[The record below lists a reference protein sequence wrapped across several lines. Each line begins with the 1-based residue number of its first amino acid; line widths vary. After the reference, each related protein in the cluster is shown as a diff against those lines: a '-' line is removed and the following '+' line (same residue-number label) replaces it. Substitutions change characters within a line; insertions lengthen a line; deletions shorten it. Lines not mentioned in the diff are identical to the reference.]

1 MKFLQK
7 LGKALMLPV
16 ACLPICGILMGI
28 GYALC
33 PATMQG
39 GDITGILEQIG
50 FFLVKAGGA
59 LIDHMAILF
68 AIGVGVGMAD
78 DNDIAM
84 LDNLINERAADGWEL
99 VTYDYMATSMQIKGA
114 FVVTFRKEK
123 DDIFTQSSTNL
134 FETLDVRY
142 SITDKK
148 ELENS
153 NGFGNYSIRAE
164 EDNSYVISIG
174 DCRFITIRFNIEEAK
189 GRLHG
194 GCGAASM
201 REYLENEAMAEET
214 APHLFAY
221 IGNNRI
227 DLEEDIYPS
236 ELTIRNTQMSGG
248 SGEDAELI
256 FELHIVFTRR
266 GMDWDKTLTFTVP
279 MHGEAR
285 YRFDYLTS
293 TYDSKDGKVEK
304 FTF

>member
-1 MKFLQK
+1 MYTYKTEILTVGTK
-7 LGKALMLPV
+7 WLSDKAD
-16 ACLPICGILMGI
+16 A
-28 GYALC
+28 
-33 PATMQG
+33 
-39 GDITGILEQIG
+39 
-50 FFLVKAGGA
+50 
-59 LIDHMAILF
+59 
-68 AIGVGVGMAD
+68 
-78 DNDIAM
+78 NDIAM

-214 APHLFAY
+214 APHLF
-221 IGNNRI
+221 
-227 DLEEDIYPS
+227 
-236 ELTIRNTQMSGG
+236 
-248 SGEDAELI
+248 LI
-256 FELHIVFTRR
+256 
-266 GMDWDKTLTFTVP
+266 
-279 MHGEAR
+279 
-285 YRFDYLTS
+285 
-293 TYDSKDGKVEK
+293 
-304 FTF
+304 

>member
-1 MKFLQK
+1 MYTYKTEILTVGTK
-7 LGKALMLPV
+7 WLSDKAD
-16 ACLPICGILMGI
+16 A
-28 GYALC
+28 
-33 PATMQG
+33 
-39 GDITGILEQIG
+39 
-50 FFLVKAGGA
+50 
-59 LIDHMAILF
+59 
-68 AIGVGVGMAD
+68 
-78 DNDIAM
+78 NDIAM

-99 VTYDYMATSMQIKGA
+99 VTYDYVATSMQIKGA

-153 NGFGNYSIRAE
+153 KGFGNYSIRAE

-214 APHLFAY
+214 ASHLFAY

-236 ELTIRNTQMSGG
+236 ELTIRNTQLSGE

-285 YRFDYLTS
+285 YTFDYLTS
-293 TYDSKDGKVEK
+293 TYDSKAGKVEK